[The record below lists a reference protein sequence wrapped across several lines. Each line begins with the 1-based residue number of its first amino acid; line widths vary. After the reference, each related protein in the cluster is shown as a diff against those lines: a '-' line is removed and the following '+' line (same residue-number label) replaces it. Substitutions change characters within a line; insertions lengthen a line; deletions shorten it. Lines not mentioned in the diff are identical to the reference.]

1 MQTTGPC
8 PQVLYIDLDAHQGN
22 GVEREKLRQGDKDMF
37 ILDMY
42 NAGVFPRDD
51 EAKEAIDIA
60 VELRSGVPGP
70 SYLTQLE
77 EALEQAEQEF
87 PSPDLIFYNAGE
99 GFESTSHS
107 KSYPLCTESW

>member
-1 MQTTGPC
+1 M
-8 PQVLYIDLDAHQGN
+8 
-22 GVEREKLRQGDKDMF
+22 EREKLRQGDKEMF
-37 ILDMY
+37 ILDMN

-70 SYLTQLE
+70 SYLSRLE
-77 EALEQAEQEF
+77 EALERAEREF

-99 GFESTSHS
+99 IFESTGHS
-107 KSYPLCTESW
+107 KGYLL